1 MKLIRYYASSIL
13 VFFLALIV
21 DVLGWMYTV
30 NPLKRRLYSAIC
42 FTNLIAGWTY
52 VAFLFDI
59 GPIWTSFAGRPL
71 RPLLYLEWIATTPT
85 LIYLC
90 AQLSPIPKKWTI
102 FVMLCDL
109 LMIVIGLLSA
119 LASSYHW
126 ILYGIS
132 LSFGV
137 PTLFGLYKF
146 LTQAI
151 STILIK
157 SDIESLKTLR
167 SITMMVWC
175 VFPIV
180 WQAAATNLISPG
192 TEAMMFAILDVNA
205 KAIYS
210 AILLGHN
217 FFTID
222 QMEAFNLLSSKK
234 ETNRKNVK
242 SDPLDYKGLL
252 ENIETVDSLER
263 TESMNKLLLMA
274 KREVEKTK
282 ELQVAFLT
290 GVMCFCTFVMIVFY
304 APRIYEFFL
313 IWQKSL
319 VN

>member
-1 MKLIRYYASSIL
+1 
-13 VFFLALIV
+13 
-21 DVLGWMYTV
+21 
-30 NPLKRRLYSAIC
+30 
-42 FTNLIAGWTY
+42 
-52 VAFLFDI
+52 
-59 GPIWTSFAGRPL
+59 
-71 RPLLYLEWIATTPT
+71 
-85 LIYLC
+85 
-90 AQLSPIPKKWTI
+90 
-102 FVMLCDL
+102 
-109 LMIVIGLLSA
+109 
-119 LASSYHW
+119 
-126 ILYGIS
+126 
-132 LSFGV
+132 
-137 PTLFGLYKF
+137 
-146 LTQAI
+146 
-151 STILIK
+151 
-157 SDIESLKTLR
+157 
-167 SITMMVWC
+167 MMVWC